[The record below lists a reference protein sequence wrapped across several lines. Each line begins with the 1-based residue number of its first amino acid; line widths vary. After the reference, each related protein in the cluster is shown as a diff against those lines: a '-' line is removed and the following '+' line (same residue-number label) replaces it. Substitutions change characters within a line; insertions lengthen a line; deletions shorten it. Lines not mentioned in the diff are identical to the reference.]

1 MIFSFLQQVQ
11 VYTLLSVLENPWEI
25 HQLFL
30 LTSGYVG
37 YHIGCGANA
46 TCLDGMS
53 PALSPGDL
61 TGNAVPNRRFHSG
74 VDVIVV
80 MTELIYAPSA
90 HYELV
95 ADVRTVTL

>member
-1 MIFSFLQQVQ
+1 M
-11 VYTLLSVLENPWEI
+11 
-25 HQLFL
+25 
-30 LTSGYVG
+30 
-37 YHIGCGANA
+37 
-46 TCLDGMS
+46 D
-53 PALSPGDL
+53 
-61 TGNAVPNRRFHSG
+61 AVPNRRFHSG